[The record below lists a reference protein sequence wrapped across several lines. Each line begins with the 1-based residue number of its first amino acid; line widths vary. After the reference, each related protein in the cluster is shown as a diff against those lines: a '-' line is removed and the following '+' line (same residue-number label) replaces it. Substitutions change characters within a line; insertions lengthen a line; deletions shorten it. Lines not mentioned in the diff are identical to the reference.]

1 MLVEARKKYRPSE
14 GTLQKSCLLKH
25 IQVSTE
31 HCKFIISSTR
41 KLPRPKCKIVFASK
55 WEQKGNQQIRPKK
68 THNNKISYLT
78 SFHVIK
84 KSKTSTPASGWSCCH
99 HGTIK
104 GDQISLHL
112 RLLGHEVWSFN
123 YTDTSMI
130 RLWFSPFVFVLIAF
144 HISIISS
151 QDELKNLQEKKTH
164 QTHSTSPV
172 TSRWKTSQRF
182 IASSHRRDST

>member
-1 MLVEARKKYRPSE
+1 MLVEARNIDHQRAHF
-14 GTLQKSCLLKH
+14 KSLVFLKH

-68 THNNKISYLT
+68 THNNEASYLT

-84 KSKTSTPASGWSCCH
+84 KSQTSTPAPGWSCCH

-112 RLLGHEVWSFN
+112 RLLGWTKFEASTTLTLQWSHCV
-123 YTDTSMI
+123 
-130 RLWFSPFVFVLIAF
+130 FSPFVVFTYR
-144 HISIISS
+144 ISS
-151 QDELKNLQEKKTH
+151 INH
-164 QTHSTSPV
+164 QQP
-172 TSRWKTSQRF
+172 RW
-182 IASSHRRDST
+182 I